1 MTGSRPQLRVV
12 APAASP
18 TEAAA
23 IVAALQRFVRETAP
37 HPLPPSQAPD
47 PWTRV
52 AMLEGV
58 SRGAQEEGAS
68 MLAPWIN
75 T

>member
-1 MTGSRPQLRVV
+1 MTGSRRQLQVV
-12 APAASP
+12 VPTASP
-18 TEAAA
+18 AEAAA
-23 IVAALQRFVRETAP
+23 IVAALERFVRETAP
-37 HPLPPSQAPD
+37 QPLPQSTAPD

-58 SRGAQEEGAS
+58 ARGAQEGDET
-68 MLAPWIN
+68 LAPWIN